1 MRKDVVILVTEDND
15 GHFALTRKL
24 LRRAGIENEI
34 VRFIDGPQTLDFL
47 IGSNTTEAERDKG
60 RKYLL
65 LLDIR
70 MPGISGIE
78 VLEIV
83 KKHEQISEIPVIM
96 VTTSGDHQIAEKCY
110 SLGCEAHVV
119 KPINESLIRIIERV
133 GGHL

>member
-15 GHFALTRKL
+15 GHFALTRKF

-34 VRFIDGPQTLDFL
+34 VRFIDGQQTLDFL
-47 IGSNTTEAERDKG
+47 IGSDTAKAKRDKS

-70 MPGISGIE
+70 MPGISGVD

>member
-1 MRKDVVILVTEDND
+1 MRKEVVILVTEDNG

-34 VRFIDGPQTLDFL
+34 ARFINGQETLDFL
-47 IGSNTTEAERDKG
+47 IGSDTVDAKRDKG
-60 RKYLL
+60 LKYLL

-70 MPGISGIE
+70 MPGISGVE

-83 KKHEQISEIPVIM
+83 KKHEQTSQIPVIM
-96 VTTSGDHQIAEKCY
+96 VTTSGDHQIAEQCY

-133 GGHL
+133 GGHQ

>member
-15 GHFALTRKL
+15 GHFALTERL
-24 LRRAGIENEI
+24 LRRAGLENEI
-34 VRFIDGPQTLDFL
+34 VRFIDGQQTLDFL
-47 IGSNTTEAERDKG
+47 IGSDIIEAKRDKG
-60 RKYLL
+60 LKYLL

-70 MPGISGIE
+70 MPGISGID

-96 VTTSGDHQIAEKCY
+96 VTTSSDHQIAEQCY

>member
-24 LRRAGIENEI
+24 LRRAGIGNEI
-34 VRFIDGPQTLDFL
+34 VRFIDGQETLDFL

-60 RKYLL
+60 LKYLL

-70 MPGISGIE
+70 MPGISGVE

-83 KKHEQISEIPVIM
+83 KNHEQTSRIPVIM
-96 VTTSGDHQIAEKCY
+96 VTTSGDHQIAEQCY

-119 KPINESLIRIIERV
+119 KPISESLIRIIERV

>member
-15 GHFALTRKL
+15 GHFALTKKL
-24 LRRAGIENEI
+24 LRRAGLENEI
-34 VRFIDGPQTLDFL
+34 VRFIDGEQTLEFL
-47 IGSNTTEAERDKG
+47 IGSDTIDAKRDNR

-70 MPGISGIE
+70 MPGVSGIE
-78 VLEIV
+78 VLETI
-83 KKHEQISEIPVIM
+83 KKHEQTSGIPVIM
-96 VTTSGDHQIAEKCY
+96 VTTSGDHQIAEHCY

-119 KPINESLIRIIERV
+119 KPIGESLVRIIERV